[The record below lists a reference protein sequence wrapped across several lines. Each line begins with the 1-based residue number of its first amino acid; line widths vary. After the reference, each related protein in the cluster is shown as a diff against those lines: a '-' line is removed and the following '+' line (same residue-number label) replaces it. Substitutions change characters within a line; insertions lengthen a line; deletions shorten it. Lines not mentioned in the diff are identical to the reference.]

1 MSRGAF
7 FLPKDRALRPG
18 LRLPR
23 SPLPCPWYLAAPAVL
38 VGLGVLVP
46 LAYLLTQA
54 LGSETDTI
62 GQTLLRP
69 RTLTTVWNTA
79 GLCGAVLALTTLL
92 ALPAAWLTTRT
103 DLPAR
108 RVFAALLVLP
118 LAVPGYL
125 LAFTLLSIG
134 GDYGASARWLGVRV
148 PRLSGFAGAVVALSL
163 YNFPYMLLT
172 LRAGFR
178 SVDPSLSDAARS
190 LGRGPWSA
198 FFTVV
203 LPQLRP
209 AFLAGALLVVLHVIG
224 DFGVVSLMRFETFS
238 FALYQSLAFEPG
250 YAAWLALMM
259 LGFSVTFIGI
269 ELWLL
274 RGRRHDKAS
283 TGPGRGVVTVRL
295 GWAKVPAV
303 LALLGFL
310 LVAVGVPLGTS
321 VYWAWQPK
329 LDSVSQNLLDAAVAS
344 VEVAVPTALAATGLA
359 LPLAFMSVRYPG
371 KRTRGLE
378 RLAFAGYATP
388 GLAFGLALVWGAL
401 WVDRFL
407 VKPGETFLYQ
417 SLIVMVYAYTLH
429 FLAEAVG
436 PVRASLVHAGRR
448 LEEASRNLG
457 RGPLRTFTSV
467 TLPLIRPGLI
477 AAAALVFLSAMKEL
491 PLAMLLRPYDFDTLA
506 FSLWDLTNE
515 ALYAEAAPYALAIL
529 GVSFGFVVVL
539 LLSEGR
545 RD

>member
-1 MSRGAF
+1 MSRNATP
-7 FLPKDRALRPG
+7 LPFRFPPYG
-18 LRLPR
+18 LRFPE
-23 SPLPCPWYLAAPAVL
+23 SVLPCPWYLALPAAL

-46 LAYLLTQA
+46 LAYLLTSA
-54 LGSETDTI
+54 VSGDLNAIRD
-62 GQTLLRP
+62 TLLRT
-69 RTLTTVWNTA
+69 RTLTTVLNTL
-79 GLCGAVLALTTLL
+79 GLALAVLAVTTVL

-125 LAFTLLSIG
+125 LAFTLLSVG
-134 GDYGASARWLGVRV
+134 GDYGASARWLGVGV
-148 PRLSGFAGAVVALSL
+148 PRLSGFPGALVALSI

-178 SVDPSLSDAARS
+178 GVDPSLSDAARS

-209 AFLAGALLVVLHVIG
+209 ALLAGGLLVVLHVVG

-259 LGFSVTFIGI
+259 LGFSATFIGV

-274 RGRRHDKAS
+274 RGKRFDKAG
-283 TGPGRGVVTVRL
+283 TGPGRGVIAVRL
-295 GWAKVPAV
+295 GRMKIPAV
-303 LALLGFL
+303 LALLLFL
-310 LVAVGVPLGTS
+310 LIAVGVPVGTS
-321 VYWAWQPK
+321 VYWALQPK
-329 LDSVSQNLLDAAVAS
+329 LDNVSRDLVEAATAS
-344 VEVAVPTALAATGLA
+344 VEVALPTALAATALA

-371 KRTRGLE
+371 KRSRSLE

-388 GLAFGLALVWGAL
+388 GLAFGLALVWGSL

-407 VKPGETFLYQ
+407 VEPGETFLYQ
-417 SLIVMVYAYTLH
+417 SLTVMVYAYTLH

-448 LEEASRNLG
+448 LEEASRSLG
-457 RGPLRTFTSV
+457 RGRVRTFTSV

-515 ALYAEAAPYALAIL
+515 ALYAEAAPFALAIL
-529 GVSFGFVVVL
+529 GVSLGFVAVL
-539 LLSEGR
+539 LLTEGSKN
-545 RD
+545 